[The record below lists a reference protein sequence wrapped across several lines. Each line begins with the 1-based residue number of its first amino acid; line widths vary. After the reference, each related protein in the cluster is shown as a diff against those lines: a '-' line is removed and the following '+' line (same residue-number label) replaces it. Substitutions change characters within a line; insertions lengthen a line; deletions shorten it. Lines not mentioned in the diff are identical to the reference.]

1 MDYASKNILELKFIA
16 RQRNIR
22 NYMKMK
28 KEKLVSMLEANDMD
42 PTLLRDTEFD
52 EECKAYT
59 TTWKQNN
66 PERVLIYKDKFRK
79 GALLYYHKRKQEVE
93 NHCDLDRKDYENM
106 NLHELKYIGRNRKMK
121 YCDIMNKNK
130 LIEMLKI
137 NDDYPSIKNDPEFD
151 KICKEI
157 NLIKSK
163 KHREKIRQGQ

>member
-28 KEKLVSMLEANDMD
+28 KEKLVSMLEANDID
-42 PTLLRDTEFD
+42 PTLLRDAEFD

-79 GALLYYHKRKQEVE
+79 GALLDYHKRKKAAED
-93 NHCDLDRKDYENM
+93 HFDLDRKDYENM
-106 NLHELKYIGRNRKMK
+106 TLHELRHIAKSMKIKHYTSVRKAH
-121 YCDIMNKNK
+121 
-130 LIEMLKI
+130 LIEILKT
-137 NDDYPSIKNDPEFD
+137 NDKGPDLKN
-151 KICKEI
+151 
-157 NLIKSK
+157 
-163 KHREKIRQGQ
+163 Q